1 MLCAFSAKGP
11 RLIHFAE
18 RMLLMVV
25 ALYLSLFL
33 YAAFFSDKRI
43 FQPQPSSYKDS
54 NEILKL
60 TTQSGKRISAVY
72 LQNPGARF
80 ALLLSHGNA
89 EDIGDDRFWL
99 DDLHAAGFSVL
110 AYDYEGYGTS
120 EGKPSESAAYEDENA
135 AYDYLTQTARIPG
148 DKIIIYGRSL
158 GSGPAVHL
166 AARRP
171 VAALI
176 LQSPFVSAFRVLTKV
191 PLLPFDK
198 FPNYKDIGRL
208 HCPLLIIH
216 GESDSVINPW
226 HGRKLFELAN
236 EPKRYLSVPRADHND
251 LEMVAGKTYTEAL
264 RDFAAFVAQREAN
277 LPEDTPNVVGVAGS
291 Q

>member
-1 MLCAFSAKGP
+1 
-11 RLIHFAE
+11 
-18 RMLLMVV
+18 MLLVVV
-25 ALYLSLFL
+25 ALYVSLFL
-33 YAAFFSDKRI
+33 YAALLSDKEI
-43 FQPQPSSYKDS
+43 FQPHPSSYKDS

-80 ALLLSHGNA
+80 TLLLSHGNA

-99 DDLHAAGFSVL
+99 DDLRATGFSVL

-135 AYDYLTQTARIPG
+135 VYDYLIQTAKVPADR
-148 DKIIIYGRSL
+148 IIIYGRSL

-176 LQSPFVSAFRVLTKV
+176 LQSPFVSVFRVLTKV

-198 FPNYKDIGRL
+198 FPNYKDIGRV

-216 GESDSVINPW
+216 GESDSVISPW
-226 HGRKLFELAN
+226 HGRKLFALAN

-251 LEMVAGKTYTEAL
+251 LEMVAGKTYIEAL

-277 LPEDTPNVVGVAGS
+277 LPDDTPNVVGVAGS

>member
-1 MLCAFSAKGP
+1 M
-11 RLIHFAE
+11 IHFAE
-18 RMLLMVV
+18 RMLLVVV
-25 ALYLSLFL
+25 ALYLSLLL
-33 YAAFFSDKRI
+33 YAAFFSNKEI
-43 FQPQPSSYKDS
+43 FQPHPSSYKDS

-60 TTQSGKRISAVY
+60 TTRSGKRISAVY

-80 ALLLSHGNA
+80 TLLLSHGNA

-99 DDLHAAGFSVL
+99 DDLRAAGFSVP

-120 EGKPSESAAYEDENA
+120 EGKPSESAAYEDEDA
-135 AYDYLTQTARIPG
+135 AYDYLIQTLKVPDG
-148 DKIIIYGRSL
+148 NIIIYGRSL
-158 GSGPAVHL
+158 GSGPAVHI

-176 LQSPFVSAFRVLTKV
+176 LQSPFVSVFRVLTKV

-198 FPNYKDIGRL
+198 FPNYKEIGRI

-216 GESDSVINPW
+216 GESDALIHPW

-236 EPKRYLSVPRADHND
+236 EPKRYLSIPRADHND
-251 LEMVAGKTYTEAL
+251 LEIVAGKAYTDAL
-264 RDFAAFVAQREAN
+264 RDFAAFVARQEASV
-277 LPEDTPNVVGVAGS
+277 PARTPSVVGS

>member
-1 MLCAFSAKGP
+1 
-11 RLIHFAE
+11 
-18 RMLLMVV
+18 MLLVVV
-25 ALYLSLFL
+25 ALYLSLAL
-33 YAAFFSDKRI
+33 YAACFSDKEI
-43 FQPQPSSYKDS
+43 FQPHPSSYKDS

-80 ALLLSHGNA
+80 TLLLSHGNA

-99 DDLHAAGFSVL
+99 DDLRAAGFSVL

-120 EGKPSESAAYEDENA
+120 EGKPSESAAYADENA
-135 AYDYLTQTARIPG
+135 AYDYLVQSLKVPASDIV
-148 DKIIIYGRSL
+148 IYGRSL

-171 VAALI
+171 VGALI

-198 FPNYKDIGRL
+198 FPNYKEIGRIN
-208 HCPLLIIH
+208 CPLLIIH
-216 GESDSVINPW
+216 GESDALINPW

-236 EPKRYLSVPRADHND
+236 EPKRYLSIPRADHND
-251 LEMVAGKTYTEAL
+251 LEIVAGKTYAQAL
-264 RDFAAFVAQREAN
+264 REFAAFVAQQQTKIPAGTSN
-277 LPEDTPNVVGVAGS
+277 SVGVAGS